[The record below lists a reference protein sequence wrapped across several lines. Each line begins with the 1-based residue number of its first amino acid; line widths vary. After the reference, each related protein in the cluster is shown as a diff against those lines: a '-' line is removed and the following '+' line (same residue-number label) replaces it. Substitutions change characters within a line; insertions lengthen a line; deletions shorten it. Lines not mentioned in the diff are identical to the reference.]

1 MRFGTLWYY
10 IFIGGGRWASFLMVT
25 VVQQSLLE
33 KLMAGH
39 AHGVVTC
46 AKKALI
52 GWMLWTRSIHF
63 EPFVDTSLVV
73 NAEAGQAGD
82 GVPLCEL
89 LQADGTLA
97 RILRQDVL
105 IVCDSRL
112 C

>member
-1 MRFGTLWYY
+1 
-10 IFIGGGRWASFLMVT
+10 MVT

-33 KLMAGH
+33 ILMAGH
-39 AHGVVTC
+39 AHGVETC

-52 GWMLWTRSIHF
+52 RWMLWTRSIHF
-63 EPFVDTSLVV
+63 EPFVDASLVV
-73 NAEAGQAGD
+73 DAEAGQARD
-82 GVPLCEL
+82 GVPLRQI

-105 IVCDSRL
+105 VVCDSRL